1 MLRAMIVDDE
11 EVSVRRLKRMLAESG
26 RIITCHSFLNPVEA
40 YSFVENNPIDVAFL
54 DISMPEIDG
63 MSLSRLIK
71 NKDASIRI
79 VFVTGYDE
87 YAVQAFEVSALD
99 YLLKPVTAKR
109 LAQTL
114 DKLDNAITVPTAKP
128 QLKIQMFNGMHVHL
142 DQRQEPIKFR
152 SPKTEELFAFLV
164 CKREAS
170 REEIIDTLWA
180 GHEPEKAWKNLN
192 STLYYIRKAL
202 NETTAGQYIQSTRE
216 GISLIESSV
225 DCDLYDFKK
234 LIKQIRRGSDDCAGL
249 LTEVDT
255 LYTGS
260 LLSGK
265 GYEWAVEISRLIEQE
280 YIELLELAVRIHL
293 ASNQMLHALHDYRE
307 IIKLDPMREDIHF
320 EIMKLLVKLGRNN
333 EAIQQFRNLAALLQ
347 QELGLKPDHRIAE
360 YVARL

>member
-1 MLRAMIVDDE
+1 
-11 EVSVRRLKRMLAESG
+11 
-26 RIITCHSFLNPVEA
+26 
-40 YSFVENNPIDVAFL
+40 SFVENNPIDVAFL

-114 DKLDNAITVPTAKP
+114 DKLDNAIIVPMAKP

-216 GISLIESSV
+216 GI
-225 DCDLYDFKK
+225 
-234 LIKQIRRGSDDCAGL
+234 
-249 LTEVDT
+249 
-255 LYTGS
+255 
-260 LLSGK
+260 
-265 GYEWAVEISRLIEQE
+265 
-280 YIELLELAVRIHL
+280 
-293 ASNQMLHALHDYRE
+293 
-307 IIKLDPMREDIHF
+307 
-320 EIMKLLVKLGRNN
+320 
-333 EAIQQFRNLAALLQ
+333 
-347 QELGLKPDHRIAE
+347 
-360 YVARL
+360 